1 MSFCKLLNKLCTI
14 EQKTETQ
21 GALGEVSLSWSDK
34 AINVKTRYVQAK
46 QSELRGGYQVTIEDY
61 KFYFLVSADIA
72 IADRIVVDG
81 DTFEVMHVL
90 YDSSDHHKFAYARI
104 TKFT

>member
-1 MSFCKLLNKLCTI
+1 MSYSQLLKKTCTI

-21 GALGEVSLSWSDK
+21 GALGELSTVWSSK
-34 AINVKTRYVQAK
+34 ATNVKTRYVQAK

-61 KFYFLVSADIA
+61 KFFFLFTEDIA

-81 DTFEVMHVL
+81 DTFDIMHVL
-90 YDSSDHHKFAYARI
+90 TDSSDHHKFAYARI
-104 TKFT
+104 IKFT

>member
-1 MSFCKLLNKLCTI
+1 MSYEKLLKKTCTI

-21 GALGEVSLSWSDK
+21 GALGDISLSWSSK
-34 AINVKTRYVQAK
+34 AVNVKTRYVQAK

-61 KFYFLVSADIA
+61 KFYFLATADIA

-81 DTFEVMHVL
+81 DTFDVMHVL
-90 YDSSDHHKFAYARI
+90 SDSSDHHKFAYARI
-104 TKFT
+104 IKFT